1 MARMVRWKSTCISCR
16 DSGRDRF
23 PALAGSDPPKFV
35 KPILSSRQGNRIWSL
50 RLLKAGSTSWG
61 RGAIN
66 SDRGGGNA
74 EEPESV
80 RSFARR
86 KGSSAV
92 NHLPDFSYAIAL
104 CLLLSPGIEITLMQS
119 GHRLS
124 LPPCRSAPILIP
136 YVYVNVMP
144 LPSARCPIML
154 SMTEPPDEAGDE
166 RTFAISELADT
177 FQVTPRTIR
186 FYEDQ
191 GLLLPRRDGLNRVY
205 SHRDR
210 ARLTLI
216 CRGKRLG
223 FSLAEIKDF
232 LDLYDVD
239 DRQIEQMR
247 FALAHGRERIASL
260 EVQLKDVQQTLGELR
275 ALERQIID
283 HLAAAGAA
291 PDSHTPVKQPKK

>member
-1 MARMVRWKSTCISCR
+1 
-16 DSGRDRF
+16 
-23 PALAGSDPPKFV
+23 
-35 KPILSSRQGNRIWSL
+35 
-50 RLLKAGSTSWG
+50 
-61 RGAIN
+61 
-66 SDRGGGNA
+66 
-74 EEPESV
+74 
-80 RSFARR
+80 
-86 KGSSAV
+86 
-92 NHLPDFSYAIAL
+92 
-104 CLLLSPGIEITLMQS
+104 
-119 GHRLS
+119 
-124 LPPCRSAPILIP
+124 
-136 YVYVNVMP
+136 
-144 LPSARCPIML
+144 ML

-166 RTFAISELADT
+166 RTFTISELADT

-191 GLLLPRRDGLNRVY
+191 GLLSPRRDGLNRVY

-260 EVQLKDVQQTLGELR
+260 EVQLRDVQQTLSELR

-283 HLAAAGAA
+283 HLEAAGAA
-291 PDSHTPVKQPKK
+291 PDSHTPVKHTPVKQSKK

>member
-1 MARMVRWKSTCISCR
+1 
-16 DSGRDRF
+16 
-23 PALAGSDPPKFV
+23 
-35 KPILSSRQGNRIWSL
+35 
-50 RLLKAGSTSWG
+50 
-61 RGAIN
+61 
-66 SDRGGGNA
+66 
-74 EEPESV
+74 
-80 RSFARR
+80 
-86 KGSSAV
+86 
-92 NHLPDFSYAIAL
+92 
-104 CLLLSPGIEITLMQS
+104 
-119 GHRLS
+119 
-124 LPPCRSAPILIP
+124 
-136 YVYVNVMP
+136 
-144 LPSARCPIML
+144 ML
-154 SMTEPPDEAGDE
+154 SMTDPPDEAGEE
-166 RTFAISELADT
+166 RTFTISELADT

-191 GLLLPRRDGLNRVY
+191 GLLSPKRDGLNRVY

-260 EVQLKDVQQTLGELR
+260 EVQLRDVQQTLSELR

-283 HLAAAGAA
+283 HLEAAGAA
-291 PDSHTPVKQPKK
+291 PDSHTPVKQSKK

>member
-1 MARMVRWKSTCISCR
+1 
-16 DSGRDRF
+16 
-23 PALAGSDPPKFV
+23 
-35 KPILSSRQGNRIWSL
+35 
-50 RLLKAGSTSWG
+50 
-61 RGAIN
+61 
-66 SDRGGGNA
+66 
-74 EEPESV
+74 
-80 RSFARR
+80 
-86 KGSSAV
+86 
-92 NHLPDFSYAIAL
+92 
-104 CLLLSPGIEITLMQS
+104 
-119 GHRLS
+119 
-124 LPPCRSAPILIP
+124 
-136 YVYVNVMP
+136 
-144 LPSARCPIML
+144 ML
-154 SMTEPPDEAGDE
+154 SMTDPPEEAGEE
-166 RTFAISELADT
+166 RTFTISELADT

-191 GLLLPRRDGLNRVY
+191 GLLSPRRDGLNRVY

-260 EVQLKDVQQTLGELR
+260 EVQLRDVQQTLSELR

-283 HLAAAGAA
+283 HLEAAVAA
-291 PDSHTPVKQPKK
+291 PDSHTPVKHTPVKQSKK